1 MVMEEK
7 GLSTACTHL
16 ARQVLY
22 GNGSESKDVVE
33 TLAGKFLA
41 ICEQHQHYVRCNRES
56 DNVIENSVWYL
67 ADVHAIPPMGTS
79 TSWFSEAMSVLI
91 ELAVPNT
98 ALGANSARLMPQIQE
113 GIAQSLANSPISKE
127 DVRLDDE
134 DARTIKLFESAG
146 SEYGIVS
153 DLLDLVQRLHHGDPL
168 DAEEKRLFHV
178 ASLAAPLTRRT
189 RIESGIDKDI

>member
-1 MVMEEK
+1 MEEK

-41 ICEQHQHYVRCNRES
+41 ICKQHQHYVRRNRES

-67 ADVHAIPPMGTS
+67 ADVHVIPPMGTS
-79 TSWFSEAMSVLI
+79 TSWLSEAMSVLI
-91 ELAVPNT
+91 ELAVPNA
-98 ALGANSARLMPQIQE
+98 ALGANSARVMPQIQE

-146 SEYGIVS
+146 SEFGIVS
-153 DLLDLVQRLHHGDPL
+153 DLLDLVQRLYHVDPL
-168 DAEEKRLFHV
+168 DAEAKRLFHV
-178 ASLAAPLTRRT
+178 ASLAAPLTHRA